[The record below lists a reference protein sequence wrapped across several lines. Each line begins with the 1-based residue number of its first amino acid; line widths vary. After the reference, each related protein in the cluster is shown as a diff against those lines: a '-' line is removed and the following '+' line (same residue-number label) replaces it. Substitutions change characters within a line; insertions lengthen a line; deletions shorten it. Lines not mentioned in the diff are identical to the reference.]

1 MKSIPALVCICSLI
15 VLSGCSQSPEK
26 LLAAANKYH
35 QNKKYQEASIL
46 YQKVILKDKTNAE
59 AYYRQGLN
67 LIDQGKISDA
77 VGFLRRAVDLQP
89 SNTDAESKL
98 AEIYLTAYAQDPR
111 KYKALLPD
119 IRDLDHKIL
128 QRDPNSFEGLRLQG
142 LVQLADQTYDKA
154 LVTFEKANKIKPH
167 SRDLIG
173 WYAQTLVQGQKSDQA
188 ISLVTD
194 MLAHDKTWGQG
205 YDFLFVQYGRT
216 GAKDKAEAILR
227 ERVKNDPHNAVAIQ
241 NLASYLSASN
251 RYDEAEA
258 TARKVLDDPKNIAAG
273 HEFMGDFY
281 ARAKKYDQAMAEYKL
296 GEKEDPKHAV
306 RYQQR
311 IVALYTFTGH
321 PEQAAQLAKELA
333 EKNPKDLPANEMYA
347 SILLQSTQRADI
359 AKSLNELKKL
369 VQNNP
374 TDSVLHLDLA
384 RAYYG
389 LNDREKALSESLEA
403 MQSEQKASVP
413 RPAVLVPART
423 VAARIYED
431 QGQHSK
437 AMEQADMILA
447 AQPANPDALL
457 IRVRALIGTNEAD
470 KAQPELEALVQRYPK
485 MNDARVQLAGLYMN
499 QRLFD
504 KAQTEFQQIV
514 DSTPSDIR
522 GFLGL
527 QAIKVA
533 KGKSAE
539 AISAMQDMVS
549 KNPGNPDY
557 RFQLANFQASASAQE
572 FTSNQAHAKQLLQQ
586 AADNYKEVLK
596 TTPNSVDVWLRL
608 GVMQR
613 QLGQFDAAL
622 ASFEQAGNINNKSTE
637 AFLNQALLNDA
648 LGKKKEAADAYSK
661 VLAIDPENA
670 LALNN
675 LAYMTA
681 DSGANLD
688 QAMTFAERA
697 KKKAPNSADIS
708 DTLGF
713 VYYQKN
719 LNGQA
724 LSIFRQNVQ
733 EHPQNPTFRLH
744 LAMALLKQ
752 GDKQGARDEASKALE
767 HASAPDQ
774 QNKIRTFVNQIG

>member
-1 MKSIPALVCICSLI
+1 
-15 VLSGCSQSPEK
+15 
-26 LLAAANKYH
+26 
-35 QNKKYQEASIL
+35 
-46 YQKVILKDKTNAE
+46 
-59 AYYRQGLN
+59 
-67 LIDQGKISDA
+67 
-77 VGFLRRAVDLQP
+77 
-89 SNTDAESKL
+89 
-98 AEIYLTAYAQDPR
+98 
-111 KYKALLPD
+111 
-119 IRDLDHKIL
+119 
-128 QRDPNSFEGLRLQG
+128 
-142 LVQLADQTYDKA
+142 
-154 LVTFEKANKIKPH
+154 
-167 SRDLIG
+167 
-173 WYAQTLVQGQKSDQA
+173 
-188 ISLVTD
+188 
-194 MLAHDKTWGQG
+194 
-205 YDFLFVQYGRT
+205 
-216 GAKDKAEAILR
+216 
-227 ERVKNDPHNAVAIQ
+227 
-241 NLASYLSASN
+241 
-251 RYDEAEA
+251 
-258 TARKVLDDPKNIAAG
+258 
-273 HEFMGDFY
+273 
-281 ARAKKYDQAMAEYKL
+281 
-296 GEKEDPKHAV
+296 
-306 RYQQR
+306 
-311 IVALYTFTGH
+311 
-321 PEQAAQLAKELA
+321 
-333 EKNPKDLPANEMYA
+333 
-347 SILLQSTQRADI
+347 
-359 AKSLNELKKL
+359 
-369 VQNNP
+369 
-374 TDSVLHLDLA
+374 
-384 RAYYG
+384 
-389 LNDREKALSESLEA
+389 
-403 MQSEQKASVP
+403 
-413 RPAVLVPART
+413 
-423 VAARIYED
+423 
-431 QGQHSK
+431 
-437 AMEQADMILA
+437 MEQADMILA